1 MESKII
7 YKDEILEL
15 CEDFT
20 DVGYMA
26 ENVDVKDLAGNE
38 FEIKRSH
45 EDKSMTILV
54 SFPDDKNEFFEEIV
68 KIDEFL
74 SHIKV
79 PLNAYM
85 IFDKSTTIQSILKN
99 RLTAFKIV
107 IDADDEFGSMY
118 GTKLV
123 SGSLEDKLTKSLFL
137 ISKDGAIFYL
147 DMPDDLNKEFDLERL
162 RVELNKAYTSYTGVG
177 CHG

>member
-1 MESKII
+1 MDSKII
-7 YKDEILEL
+7 YKDEFLEL
-15 CEDFT
+15 CEDFI

-26 ENVDVKDLAGNE
+26 ENIDVKDLAGDC

-45 EDKSMTILV
+45 SDKSMTILV
-54 SFPDDKNEFFEEIV
+54 SFPDAKDEFFEEIL

-74 SHIKV
+74 SHIQV

-85 IFDKSTTIQSILKN
+85 VFDKATQVQTILKN
-99 RLTAFKIV
+99 RLNKFKIV
-107 IDADDEFGSMY
+107 LDADDEFGDMY

-123 SGSLEDKLTKSLFL
+123 SGSLEGKLTKSLFL

-147 DMPDDLNKEFDLERL
+147 DIPNDLNKEFDIQRL
-162 RVELNKAYTSYTGVG
+162 RVELNKAYISYTGVG